1 LHTPPGDAK
10 ILRVKNAL
18 RLPALFLLFFI
29 LLCLLLTGLIL
40 LELRVSSSSENP
52 RILQTLVAGRLL
64 PTLREVLPASVLIAL
79 VLVLF
84 PMYQRPG
91 NRVFAFLL
99 PLAAAFAVLVVGW
112 QLLSAVKSP
121 ALPAPT
127 PGRYLLPGRIQD
139 AAGTV
144 LYVESLDGAHLRGVV
159 QFDRDSS
166 SARLRYAPTAAV
178 GLLGARL
185 VVRGED
191 LALTAPAQPAYEPLV
206 RHDQGLGDRLLGGF
220 LADFRRLNQ
229 ELAERYRASRGGF
242 YFSCFALLLSFF
254 AAGLFFRISRWPL
267 ANVLLAFLVMRG
279 FLYLFRLLRE
289 GLAGELGKLLPS
301 PALLEYLP
309 EVALLIVGVILLLVD
324 LLFYPSGLSRGEA
337 RRA

>member
-1 LHTPPGDAK
+1 M
-10 ILRVKNAL
+10 LRVKNAL

-40 LELRVSSSSENP
+40 LELRVSSAAEAP

-64 PTLREVLPASVLIAL
+64 PILREVLPAAVLIAL

-84 PMYQRPG
+84 PMYRRPG
-91 NRVFAFLL
+91 NRFFAFLL

-112 QLLSAVKSP
+112 QLLSPVKAPS
-121 ALPAPT
+121 APAPT
-127 PGRYLLPGRIQD
+127 AARYLLPGRIQD

-144 LYVESLDGAHLRGVV
+144 LYVESLDGARLGGVV

-166 SARLRYAPTAAV
+166 SVRLRYAPTAAV
-178 GLLGARL
+178 ELAGARL
-185 VVRGED
+185 VVRGEG
-191 LALTAPAQPAYEPLV
+191 LALTAAARPAYEPML
-206 RHDQGLGDRLLGGF
+206 RHDQGRGDRLLAGF
-220 LADFRRLNQ
+220 LADFQRLNR

-289 GLAGELGKLLPS
+289 GLAKELGKLLAS
-301 PALLEYLP
+301 PVLLEYLP
-309 EVALLIVGVILLLVD
+309 EIILLAVGVILLLVD
-324 LLFYPSGLSRGEA
+324 LLFYPSGRSRGEA